1 MRKKVQA
8 DTLASE
14 TLKPTPKTTIQK
26 GDQYEEEVA
35 SYIRQIYSSNNR
47 VTIHCKKKYP
57 QRYPDHTHLEID
69 ISIEEKVYDDRDSE
83 YDKLTIIE
91 CKDHKSRISR
101 GVIDHLVGRK
111 RDLRANEA
119 ICFST
124 HGFQRGAIDLARVE
138 GIKLVVLEKGDVTA
152 TWLNRKS
159 RPMISSAHFGNIL
172 RRLGIPP
179 HIHIKESPEVIYG
192 DIDFLALLDRLHP
205 IDGISSVPYLPSE
218 DIEKKALSVLPENYM
233 DRRID
238 TNLISSLIEQHGYR
252 VIKDPTLNDSELL
265 GTCHFQNKEV
275 RVSPQEND
283 GRLAFTLA
291 HELGHILLHSDLF
304 RDNQIH
310 VVDDPQE
317 NHSISNANVFIQ
329 SQRLEVQAN
338 MFASFLLMPSDLMW
352 YLWAAFKKEQ
362 RIGKPNLY
370 LDSQQVNQDLFSA
383 ITRKANTVT
392 TVSKEALKYRLKGL
406 NILKE
411 DPYFRLP

>member
-1 MRKKVQA
+1 MEKKVQA

-14 TLKPTPKTTIQK
+14 TLEPTPKTTIQK

-35 SYIRQIYSSNNR
+35 SYIRQIYSNNDR

-57 QRYPDHTHLEID
+57 QRNPDYAHLEID
-69 ISIEEKVYDDRDSE
+69 ISVEEKVYDDRNSE

-91 CKDHKSRISR
+91 CKDHKSRI
-101 GVIDHLVGRK
+101 GYEVINHLKERK
-111 RDLRANEA
+111 EDLRANDA

-124 HGFQRGAIDLARVE
+124 HGFQRGAIDKARDA
-138 GIKLVVLEKGDVTA
+138 GIKLVVLKKGDVTA

-192 DIDFLALLDRLHP
+192 NIDFLALLDRLHP
-205 IDGISSVPYLPSE
+205 IDGISSVPYLLPE

-338 MFASFLLMPSDLMW
+338 MFAAFLLMPSDLMW
-352 YLWAAFKKEQ
+352 CLWAAFKQEQ
-362 RIGKPNLY
+362 RIWKHNLY
-370 LDSQQVNQDLFSA
+370 LDSQPINQDLFSA
-383 ITRKANTVT
+383 ITRKANTAT
-392 TVSKEALKYRLKGL
+392 TVSKEALRYRLEGL
-406 NILKE
+406 NILRV
-411 DPYFRLP
+411 DPYFHLS

>member
-1 MRKKVQA
+1 MGKKVQA

-14 TLKPTPKTTIQK
+14 TLEPTPKTTIQK

-35 SYIRQIYSSNNR
+35 SYIRQIYSNNDR

-57 QRYPDHTHLEID
+57 QRNPDYAHLEID
-69 ISIEEKVYDDRDSE
+69 ISVEEKVYDDRNSE

-91 CKDHKSRISR
+91 CKDHKSRI
-101 GVIDHLVGRK
+101 GYDVINHLKERK
-111 RDLRANEA
+111 EDLRANDA

-124 HGFQRGAIDLARVE
+124 HGFQRGAIDKARDA
-138 GIKLVVLEKGDVTA
+138 GIKLVVLKKGDVTA

-205 IDGISSVPYLPSE
+205 IDGISSVPYLLSE

-317 NHSISNANVFIQ
+317 NHSISNANIFIQ

-338 MFASFLLMPSDLMW
+338 MFAAFLLMPSDLMW
-352 YLWAAFKKEQ
+352 CLWAAFKQEQ
-362 RIGKPNLY
+362 RIWKHNLY
-370 LDSQQVNQDLFSA
+370 LDSQPVNQDLFSA
-383 ITRKANTVT
+383 ITRKANTAT
-392 TVSKEALKYRLKGL
+392 TVSKEALRYRLKGL
-406 NILKE
+406 NILKV
-411 DPYFRLP
+411 DPYFHLS